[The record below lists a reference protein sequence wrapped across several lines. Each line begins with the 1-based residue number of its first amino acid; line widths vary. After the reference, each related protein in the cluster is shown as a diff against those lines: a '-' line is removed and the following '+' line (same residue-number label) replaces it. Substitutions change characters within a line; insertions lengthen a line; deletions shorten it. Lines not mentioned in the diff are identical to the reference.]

1 MTTCQNNICQTK
13 PANDDWPDRTPD
25 KTTPAKAG
33 VSSSELTTSSPCNT
47 TCQNPNQTTPAHHQ
61 STRRDHN
68 TPANDD
74 APHEEMDHTPA
85 VAGYRLNHPQN
96 ESPKPNAPRN
106 TPDGPQMNHTCFGG
120 CVIILRWSS
129 QMTTRRMNPPGND
142 DVTGHDTCQTN
153 HANHDRPDQTQ
164 ESTTHPQKWVCVCH
178 LDPTPATPLN
188 EHRRMTTHPLN
199 ESRKRQQVETMTQAL
214 DEPHTRRSGY
224 SSEPTSPT
232 EAMTRRMK
240 TCNHRQYHMP
250 AQAVNKNKTQ
260 D

>member
-106 TPDGPQMNHTCFGG
+106 TPRRNPGTRTHDTRPQGPQMNHTCFGG
-120 CVIILRWSS
+120 CVIILRP
-129 QMTTRRMNPPGND
+129 NPREHHTPAE
-142 DVTGHDTCQTN
+142 V
-153 HANHDRPDQTQ
+153 
-164 ESTTHPQKWVCVCH
+164 VCH

-214 DEPHTRRSGY
+214 DEPHTRRSGCGILLN
-224 SSEPTSPT
+224 PHPPT
-232 EAMTRRMK
+232 EAMTPPNENMQPQVRGAPMVKCAKRRP
-240 TCNHRQYHMP
+240 QYHTP
-250 AQAVNKNKTQ
+250 AQAGVR
-260 D
+260 